1 MGFYQERIIP
11 HIINVAMRNRE
22 LTPYRRRVVGAAEGR
37 VLEIGVGSGLNLSLY
52 TPAVKEV
59 LALEPVPRLIRMAQ
73 HAASDASAKVTF
85 IEGTAEVIPV
95 SDKSIDSVVMT
106 WTLCSIPAAKQA
118 LLEMRRVLKPGGQ
131 LLFVE
136 HGRAPEASVRKWQ
149 DLFNPVWRRFAGG
162 CNMNR
167 PIAKLIE
174 DAGFRIAHLTT
185 GYMKGPKLMTFIYE
199 GRACA
204 G

>member
-1 MGFYQERIIP
+1 MGFYQEQIIP

-106 WTLCSIPAAKQA
+106 WTLCSIPAAQQS
-118 LLEMRRVLKPGGQ
+118 LMEMRRVLKSGGQ

-136 HGRAPEASVRKWQ
+136 HGRAPEANVRKWQ
-149 DLFNPVWRRFAGG
+149 DRLNPAWRRFAGG
-162 CNMNR
+162 CNLNR
-167 PIAKLIE
+167 PIAALIE
-174 DAGFRIAHLTT
+174 GAGFRIAHLMT
-185 GYMKGPKLMTFIYE
+185 GYMKGLKLMTFIYK
-199 GRACA
+199 
-204 G
+204 

>member
-11 HIINVAMRNRE
+11 HIINAAMRNRE
-22 LTPYRRRVVGAAEGR
+22 LMPYRRRVVGAAEGR
-37 VLEIGVGSGLNLSLY
+37 VLEVGVGSGLNLSLY

-106 WTLCSIPAAKQA
+106 WTLCSIPAAQQS
-118 LLEMRRVLKPGGQ
+118 LMEMRRVLKSGGQ

-136 HGRAPEASVRKWQ
+136 HGRAPEANVRK
-149 DLFNPVWRRFAGG
+149 
-162 CNMNR
+162 
-167 PIAKLIE
+167 
-174 DAGFRIAHLTT
+174 
-185 GYMKGPKLMTFIYE
+185 
-199 GRACA
+199 
-204 G
+204 

>member
-1 MGFYQERIIP
+1 
-11 HIINVAMRNRE
+11 MRNRE

-106 WTLCSIPAAKQA
+106 WTLCSIPAAQQS
-118 LLEMRRVLKPGGQ
+118 LMEMRRVLKSGGQ

-136 HGRAPEASVRKWQ
+136 HGRAPEANVRKWQ
-149 DLFNPVWRRFAGG
+149 DRLNPAWRRFAGG
-162 CNMNR
+162 CNLNR
-167 PIAKLIE
+167 PIAALIE
-174 DAGFRIAHLTT
+174 GAGFRIAHLMT